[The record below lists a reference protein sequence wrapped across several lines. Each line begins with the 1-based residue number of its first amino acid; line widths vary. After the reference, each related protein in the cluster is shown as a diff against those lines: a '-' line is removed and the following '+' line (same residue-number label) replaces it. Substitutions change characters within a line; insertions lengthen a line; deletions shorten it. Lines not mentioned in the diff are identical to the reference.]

1 MVHEHLI
8 RFFNGFNHDAH
19 PMAIMV
25 SVVGALS
32 AFYDDK
38 HMTYENAEQRYITG
52 VRVFAK
58 MATIAAM
65 AYKVRSI
72 QTFFTHRPVSTLDRV
87 FFQLTGEPFLYGTTL
102 RGWRRRYGGRG
113 GRRGCG
119 RRCTRTW
126 GRGGARWR

>member
-87 FFQLTGEPFLYGTTL
+87 PFQLTDELFLYGTTL
-102 RGWRRRYGGRG
+102 RRRTDSPS
-113 GRRGCG
+113 
-119 RRCTRTW
+119 CTRATTSTT
-126 GRGGARWR
+126 RRISCT

>member
-65 AYKVRSI
+65 AYK
-72 QTFFTHRPVSTLDRV
+72 TCL
-87 FFQLTGEPFLYGTTL
+87 LYTSPSPRDQ
-102 RGWRRRYGGRG
+102 RGSRMPSS
-113 GRRGCG
+113 
-119 RRCTRTW
+119 
-126 GRGGARWR
+126 A

>member
-87 FFQLTGEPFLYGTTL
+87 PFRQLTGEFFLYGTTL
-102 RGWRRRYGGRG
+102 RRRTDSPS
-113 GRRGCG
+113 
-119 RRCTRTW
+119 CTRATTSTT
-126 GRGGARWR
+126 RRISCT